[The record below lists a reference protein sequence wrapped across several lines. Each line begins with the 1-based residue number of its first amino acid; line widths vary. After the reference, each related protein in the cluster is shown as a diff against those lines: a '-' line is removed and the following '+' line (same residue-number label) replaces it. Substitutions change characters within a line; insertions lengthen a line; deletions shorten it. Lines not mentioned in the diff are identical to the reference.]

1 MRLVFYDKYDVE
13 AGSVTVRDEE
23 TDFQCPLRTYSYRM
37 QLINGGMTH
46 FHFHSVTIQEIEPE
60 PDEEK
65 GRKKLQNR
73 WDKKEKSE
81 N

>member
-1 MRLVFYDKYDVE
+1 
-13 AGSVTVRDEE
+13 
-23 TDFQCPLRTYSYRM
+23 
-37 QLINGGMTH
+37 MTH

-60 PDEEK
+60 LDEEK